1 MKRAALLLI
10 ATALIAA
17 TPPQPKKMILDSEA
31 CTKAASNAGV
41 EGDIAFDLATDA
53 KGLVTG

>member
-1 MKRAALLLI
+1 MKRAALL
-10 ATALIAA
+10 LIAA

-31 CTKAASNAGV
+31 YTEAASNAGV
-41 EGDIAFDLATDA
+41 EGDIAIDLAIDA